1 MVTAQQTN
9 LLPENKSKTT
19 PLFPKVYITYILDH
33 FAMLTFLQLQNYC
46 TILECITPFGSDG
59 SSHISGYRHP
69 RLYLVLKLVQRDV
82 EMQSILGP
90 DQPWKHSV
98 SG

>member
-1 MVTAQQTN
+1 
-9 LLPENKSKTT
+9 
-19 PLFPKVYITYILDH
+19 
-33 FAMLTFLQLQNYC
+33 MLTFLQLQNHC
-46 TILECITPFGSDG
+46 TILECFTLLGSDG
-59 SSHISGYRHP
+59 ISHISGYRPP
-69 RLYLVLKLVQRDV
+69 RLYLVLKLVLRDV